1 MNDNFANAL
10 LGARSIDG
18 LKRQTTIDPEAE
30 RLRRNKPIS
39 MEMSEYKPDPRAV
52 EFIEQ
57 FKKLETTERTYQQ
70 EEKIEN
76 QTYEPVDFSNKYAIH
91 SIIFGI
97 LSFFSIGITA
107 IIGLGVCHI
116 SFQRK
121 KYSPNKKWLPKAII
135 GIVLNVLGVAFWVAL
150 FIISF
155 HEQ

>member
-1 MNDNFANAL
+1 MDDSLTAL
-10 LGARSIDG
+10 NGASTIDG
-18 LKRQTTIDPEAE
+18 LYRPSIDPEAE
-30 RLRRNKPIS
+30 RLRKNKPIS
-39 MEMSEYKPDPRAV
+39 MEMSEYKADPRFT

-57 FKKLETTERTYQQ
+57 FKNLEAAKRTYQ

-76 QTYEPVDFSNKYAIH
+76 CTYESVDFSNKYAIH

-121 KYSPNKKWLPKAII
+121 KYSPNKKWFPKAII
-135 GIVLNVLGVAFWVAL
+135 GIVLNVLGVAFWVVFLIIAL
-150 FIISF
+150 PK
-155 HEQ
+155 QQG